1 MSRKKTK
8 PQQEPQPGDE
18 EPPASPELPAAASPG
33 ERADDDPVARLQAE
47 RDELIQRLR
56 RVSADYVNY
65 QKRAQRDMDQ
75 VRQFAGEEIIKALLP
90 VLDDMERAL
99 QAAAANHGEDDPF
112 YRGMQLV
119 HTKMLAALS
128 GFGLQPIESVGKPF
142 DPELHLAILQQ
153 PSDDVAPLTILQE
166 TQRGYLLKGRP
177 LRPAS
182 VVVSRASGPD
192 QP

>member
-1 MSRKKTK
+1 MSRKQPR
-8 PQQEPQPGDE
+8 PQQEPQPDDE
-18 EPPASPELPAAASPG
+18 ESAPPDLPAGAAPA
-33 ERADDDPVARLQAE
+33 ERAHDDPVARLQAE
-47 RDELIQRLR
+47 RDDLIQRLQ

-65 QKRAQRDMDQ
+65 QKRAQRDVDQ

-90 VLDDMERAL
+90 ALDDMERAL

-112 YRGMQLV
+112 YQGVQLV

-128 GFGLQPIESVGKPF
+128 AFGLQPIESVGKSF
-142 DPELHLAILQQ
+142 DPERNLAILQQ

-166 TQRGYLLKGRP
+166 TQRGYLLKGRT

-182 VVVSRASGPD
+182 VVVSHAPEPE
-192 QP
+192 QQ